1 MGENIIGIGTDI
13 ENIARFS
20 SLQKIKSQLFFK
32 KIFSKKELNYCFS
45 KKNPA
50 QHLAARF
57 AAKEAVTKALE
68 KFNIKSPDYNWI
80 EIINNQNGAP
90 TATIHNPDFN
100 NLQIH
105 ISLSHCKDKALAF
118 AIVAERRVR

>member
-1 MGENIIGIGTDI
+1 MGDSTIGIGTDI
-13 ENIARFS
+13 ENIGRFS
-20 SLQKIKSQLFFK
+20 SLQKTKSQSFFK

-68 KFNIKSPDYNWI
+68 KFNIKSLDYNMI
-80 EIINNQNGAP
+80 EIINKQNGAP
-90 TATIHNPDFN
+90 KIKIHKPNFN

-118 AIVAERRVR
+118 AIVAEGE